1 MTNAQRISLRISQVR
16 KRLSEIASIEGDE
29 FTDEV
34 RAESGGLESEFSD
47 LEARHRAALIAEG
60 DEQAEKRGEFGGGD
74 GETAERRRLLGAV
87 TIAAPLPGSSKPV
100 AASQARRRCGADL

>member
-74 GETAERRRLLGAV
+74 GETAERRRLGAV